1 MNDLVCLLT
10 VDTVCNSQCDHF
22 QKLIKECICGYTD
35 ICPSNSL
42 QSINLLLHLEL
53 KSRNN
58 HKTTVLRS
66 AKVCTD
72 ERMAKFSHAISSHK
86 SG

>member
-22 QKLIKECICGYTD
+22 QKLIKERICGYTD

-58 HKTTVLRS
+58 LGS
-66 AKVCTD
+66 AKVHSD